1 MFDAILS
8 KFEKPLSMVIAI
20 DDEEQQVHFYL
31 MNEEDKSTIKHDIE
45 LYKANLFTDEFY
57 EKFDEVLK
65 SYREKNPDVSMQKVA
80 LIIPDRVI
88 LFDAINVPVIK
99 KQAMSNSLTTL
110 INSLY
115 KNNEQIKFNNILLGQ
130 NKQYATYSIVGIRKE
145 ILVKLKKICDDN
157 QVGVSAITF
166 ETNAIVN
173 GATNFNPDLKS
184 ESSIILD
191 IRTNNA
197 RLGFISKGKMVGYY
211 PLPFGSSMLYKSRL
225 AAEDLLFDHSS
236 GELLVLNAKERAKSR
251 ALTTM
256 EQMTALDSDEEN
268 NNDNVNP
275 NPEQEGETFS
285 FDKKT
290 GLKKTARKLPKSMQR
305 EVPKT
310 REEYVYEN
318 FRIFMKWAQDL
329 IIFNPVISAYGRPE
343 KIYVNMPREFDYLY
357 EMANND
363 TSGLDNPIQYIKM
376 IADEVYDE
384 GIAENLSLFGGFY
397 SRIYNKTN
405 CF

>member
-65 SYREKNPDVSMQKVA
+65 TYREKNPDVSMQKVA

-99 KQAMSNSLTTL
+99 KQAMSNSLTVT

-115 KNNEQIKFNNILLGQ
+115 KNHEQIKFNNVLLGQ
-130 NKQYATYSIVGIRKE
+130 NKQYATYGIVGIRKE
-145 ILVKLKKICDDN
+145 ILVKIKKICDDN
-157 QVGVSAITF
+157 QVGVSSITF
-166 ETNAIVN
+166 NTNSIVN
-173 GATNFNPDLKS
+173 GASNFNPDLKS
-184 ESSIILD
+184 ESSIVLD
-191 IRTNNA
+191 IKVNNA
-197 RLGFISKGKMVGYY
+197 YIAFIVKGKMCGYY

-251 ALTTM
+251 ALTTLEKTLTLTEEE
-256 EQMTALDSDEEN
+256 EQPVQPEEN
-268 NNDNVNP
+268 
-275 NPEQEGETFS
+275 EGINETFT

-290 GLKKTARKLPKSMQR
+290 GAKKTARKLPKSMLR
-305 EVPKT
+305 EAPKT
-310 REEYVYEN
+310 REEFVYEN
-318 FRIFMKWAQDL
+318 FRIFMKWSMDV
-329 IIFNPVISAYGRPE
+329 ITFNPILSALGEPK
-343 KIYVNMPREFDYLY
+343 KIFVNMPKEFDYLY
-357 EMANND
+357 EMANNE
-363 TSGLDNPIQYIKM
+363 TEEGKVEFVKL
-376 IADEVYDE
+376 IADDVYDE
-384 GIAENLSLFGGFY
+384 EIASNLELYGGFY
-397 SRIYNKTN
+397 AKIFNKTN

>member
-20 DDEEQQVHFYL
+20 DDDEQQVHFYS

-45 LYKANLFTDEFY
+45 FYKANLFTDEFY
-57 EKFDEVLK
+57 EKFDEILK
-65 SYREKNPDVSMQKVA
+65 SYREKNPNLSMQKVA
-80 LIIPDRVI
+80 LIIPDKVI

-110 INSLY
+110 TNSLY
-115 KNNEQIKFNNILLGQ
+115 KNSDQLKFNNILLGQ

-157 QVGVSAITF
+157 QIGVSAITF
-166 ETNAIVN
+166 NTNSIVN
-173 GATNFNPDLKS
+173 GATTFNPDLKNDS
-184 ESSIILD
+184 CIVLD
-191 IRTNNA
+191 IKTNTA

-251 ALTTM
+251 ALTTIDKL
-256 EQMTALDSDEEN
+256 TALESDEEEEGQT
-268 NNDNVNP
+268 DVV
-275 NPEQEGETFS
+275 EQEGETFT
-285 FDKKT
+285 FDKKS

-305 EVPKT
+305 EAPKT
-310 REEYVYEN
+310 REEYVFEN

-329 IIFNPVISAYGRPE
+329 IVFNQPISAYGKPE

-357 EMANND
+357 EMANNEFNNLD
-363 TSGLDNPIQYIKM
+363 TKYEYVKL
-376 IADEVYDE
+376 IADDVYDE
-384 GIAENLSLFGGFY
+384 EIASNLNLYGGFY
-397 SRIYNKTN
+397 SRIFNKTN